1 MSSEGESTYKVLH
14 RILGIHEYLSKQRYP
29 SLSVL
34 AERFGVS
41 TKTIQRDVSFMK
53 KEMNLPI
60 RNYRDL
66 GGYGYTEEVIDMP
79 AMKLSRQEIFALLV
93 AQSSI
98 EQYQGSAF
106 ADPLKSFFTKLIGH
120 LAPLDLSKM
129 RDINRYVTYLPNGV
143 NTTSYETLETLALAC
158 RDQRSVEI
166 TYHAASSGK
175 KGNRVIHPR
184 HLINHAGNW
193 YLLASNEN
201 SENIACFHLARMGKK
216 VVLGRGFTV
225 GEEFNLEEVRKDA
238 FGAFIGTKR
247 HKVHLI
253 FDQVAAPFVCE
264 KKWNNSQSIK
274 ERKDGSVEFK
284 ITVCDLTEIKA
295 WILSWGAHAQVMGPK
310 ELVEGIKSDLERSLE
325 NYNARK

>member
-143 NTTSYETLETLALAC
+143 NTTSYETLETCPTAEIKDPSKLPIMP
-158 RDQRSVEI
+158 QRP
-166 TYHAASSGK
+166 GK
-175 KGNRVIHPR
+175 KETVSFIPGISSIMRETGTFWHP
-184 HLINHAGNW
+184 
-193 YLLASNEN
+193 
-201 SENIACFHLARMGKK
+201 MKK
-216 VVLGRGFTV
+216 PKTLPAFTWQ
-225 GEEFNLEEVRKDA
+225 E
-238 FGAFIGTKR
+238 
-247 HKVHLI
+247 
-253 FDQVAAPFVCE
+253 
-264 KKWNNSQSIK
+264 W
-274 ERKDGSVEFK
+274 ERKWSWVPDSQLGKTSISKKSVRM
-284 ITVCDLTEIKA
+284 L
-295 WILSWGAHAQVMGPK
+295 
-310 ELVEGIKSDLERSLE
+310 LVRSLE
-325 NYNARK
+325 RRGIRLI